1 MGMGVKLEVRH
12 LKLLTAV
19 ADAGS
24 VTEAGKRLHLTQSAL
39 SHQLRD
45 AEEKLGSA
53 LFLRLGKRM
62 VLTPA
67 GEKLLVSAVRVL
79 EELENAEAQ
88 IEGLNGGTRGVIRL
102 CTECYTCYHWL
113 PPLLKKFHDKFADVE
128 VNIDT
133 ACFAIPALLEGK
145 LDVAISSCPPRNKSL
160 RLTPMFEDEVVLVM
174 APGHRL
180 TSSSHV
186 HPRDLADE
194 TVLIYPPREESTL
207 LQKVMR
213 PAGVEPRRVIEVPL
227 TEAIIEMAAAG
238 TGIGFSG
245 PLGCSTAGRV
255 RQDCSAAAEHSRLS
269 AAVARGDSAK
279 PANPAAP
286 CRIPQSAVEL
296 LSQAGSVAN
305 LTWHVVLWSNI
316 WMSFSGERIIPPTYN
331 VAVTA
336 PCAGPTAEWR
346 KPRFNL
352 RGNWKHEIS
361 APATGC

>member
-238 TGIGFSG
+238 TGIGFLARWAVLPQVESG
-245 PLGCSTAGRV
+245 RIAVRPLSTRGFR
-255 RQDCSAAAEHSRLS
+255 RQWHAVTLRNQPTPPHLAEFL
-269 AAVARGDSAK
+269 
-279 PANPAAP
+279 N
-286 CRIPQSAVEL
+286 L
-296 LSQAGSVAN
+296 LS
-305 LTWHVVLWSNI
+305 
-316 WMSFSGERIIPPTYN
+316 SFSPKQAR
-331 VAVTA
+331 
-336 PCAGPTAEWR
+336 
-346 KPRFNL
+346 L
-352 RGNWKHEIS
+352 R
-361 APATGC
+361 T